1 MENLNL
7 ALERREENAKV
18 VKSAV
23 KCLLDAPCAEEDHR
37 DGPRLNQQNT
47 MEGVSVF
54 SFFINN

>member
-1 MENLNL
+1 M

-47 MEGVSVF
+47 MEDVSVF